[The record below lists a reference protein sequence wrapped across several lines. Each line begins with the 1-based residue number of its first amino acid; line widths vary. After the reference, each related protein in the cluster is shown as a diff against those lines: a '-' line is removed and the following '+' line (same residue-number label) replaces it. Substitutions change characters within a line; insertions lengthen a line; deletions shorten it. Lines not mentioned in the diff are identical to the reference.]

1 MYFVFMNSDVRLAD
15 GPITSTSVIMAIVK
29 TNVNPDKD
37 FLVTTKDV
45 DEVQWKIFSA
55 P

>member
-1 MYFVFMNSDVRLAD
+1 MYFVFMNSDVRLTD
-15 GPITSTSVIMAIVK
+15 GPIDIDRAKTLVK

-37 FLVTTKDV
+37 FLVTTMDV
-45 DEVQWKIFSA
+45 GKILWKIFSA